1 MRLIPTAAGLLAC
14 AAMCLAQTPADP
26 AAQQDPN
33 TFKVDVNLVNIFV
46 SVVDQNGAPVGAL
59 GKGDF
64 QLFEDGVKQN
74 IAVFDRH
81 SELPLS
87 IVLAIDTSLSTHK
100 DLQFELQSARAFV
113 RSILRPVDALALYQF
128 SERVDELVKFTS
140 DLKRI
145 DRGIERVRVG
155 AATALYDAI
164 YLASRALED
173 REGRKV
179 LVLITDGGDT
189 VSSVAYQEAV
199 RAAQH
204 AEAIVYSIIVVP
216 IAASAGRNTAGE
228 HALIQLSAD
237 TGGKHYYAES
247 MSQLDQAFRRIS
259 DELRTQYLLAY
270 YPSRRVAASDFRRI
284 KVELTTPPDATGPL
298 HARHRSG
305 YYTSKAE

>member
-1 MRLIPTAAGLLAC
+1 
-14 AAMCLAQTPADP
+14 
-26 AAQQDPN
+26 
-33 TFKVDVNLVNIFV
+33 
-46 SVVDQNGAPVGAL
+46 
-59 GKGDF
+59 
-64 QLFEDGVKQN
+64 
-74 IAVFDRH
+74 
-81 SELPLS
+81 
-87 IVLAIDTSLSTHK
+87 
-100 DLQFELQSARAFV
+100 
-113 RSILRPVDALALYQF
+113 VDALALYQF

-145 DRGIERVRVG
+145 DRGIERVRLG

>member
-1 MRLIPTAAGLLAC
+1 MRLIPTAAVLLAC
-14 AAMCLAQTPADP
+14 AAMCLAQTPAEQASP
-26 AAQQDPN
+26 QDPN
-33 TFKVDVNLVNIFV
+33 TFKVDVNLVNVFV
-46 SVVDQNGAPVGAL
+46 SVVDQNGAPVAAL
-59 GKGDF
+59 GKGHF

-87 IVLAIDTSLSTHK
+87 IVLAIDASLSTRK
-100 DLQFELQSARAFV
+100 DLKLELQSARAFA

-145 DRGIERVRVG
+145 DRGIDRVRVG

-164 YLASRALED
+164 YLGSRALQD

-179 LVLITDGGDT
+179 MVLITDGGDT
-189 VSSVAYQEAV
+189 LSSVNYAEAV
-199 RAAQH
+199 RAAQQS
-204 AEAIVYSIIVVP
+204 EAILYSIIVVP

-247 MSQLDQAFRRIS
+247 IAQLDQAFRRIS

-270 YPSRRVAASDFRRI
+270 YPSRRVAASDFRHI
-284 KVELTTPPDATGPL
+284 KVELISPPEGSGPL
-298 HARHRSG
+298 HARHRTG
-305 YYTSKAE
+305 YYTSKPE